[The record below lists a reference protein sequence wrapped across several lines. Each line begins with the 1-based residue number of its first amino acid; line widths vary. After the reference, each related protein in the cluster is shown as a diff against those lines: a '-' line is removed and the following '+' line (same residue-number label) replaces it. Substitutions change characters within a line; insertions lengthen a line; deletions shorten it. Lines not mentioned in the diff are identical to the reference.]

1 MLLLDTSAWV
11 EYFIGSQKGVKI
23 RDILEGEEIT
33 TSIISLIELSC
44 KAYKEATDFAQQMDF
59 IKQHSAILNVDE
71 EIVVAVGKTYRE
83 LRARNKKAG
92 LADAVIATTAKL
104 HNAYIVT
111 CDYDFKGLEGI
122 RLIS

>member
-23 RDILEGEEIT
+23 RDILEGKEIT

-83 LRARNKKAG
+83 LRARNKKVF
-92 LADAVIATTAKL
+92 LTEVSCRAKL
-104 HNAYIVT
+104 HYSRQCHSLDDRIAGQRPI
-111 CDYDFKGLEGI
+111 GP
-122 RLIS
+122 